1 MKGTQNQ
8 FSFIRAASL
17 KQPGI
22 KKQFPITGTR
32 RRQPT
37 EPRGLRTI
45 LQCIAGAIVLCAF
58 QAQAQAVVTDDGFSF
73 SPDPVGIVAG
83 EYVYWQDDGSGPYT
97 IISDTGAWAPFST
110 PNGLLFFQPGTYG
123 YHDDVGDFG
132 TVVVSPNVPPSVT
145 ITNPATNAVFSPPA
159 TFAFSADAS
168 DTDADGLSD
177 VEFYVGTNLVD
188 DVFSS
193 PFTTT
198 VTNLPLGTY
207 VLTAIAYD
215 NAGATATNQI
225 TIYVAITLTSPRIVA
240 GSFQFNASGL
250 TIGKTNVLQV
260 STNLASAASWVP
272 LATNVATAS
281 TTSFTNS
288 ATVSRSFFRLF
299 QLP

>member
-1 MKGTQNQ
+1 M
-8 FSFIRAASL
+8 
-17 KQPGI
+17 
-22 KKQFPITGTR
+22 
-32 RRQPT
+32 
-37 EPRGLRTI
+37 EPRGLRAI
-45 LQCIAGAIVLCAF
+45 LQCLAGAIVLSAL

-73 SPDPVGIVAG
+73 SPDPVNIVAG
-83 EYVYWQDDGSGPYT
+83 EIVYWQDDGSGPYL

-145 ITNPATNAVFSPPA
+145 ITNPATNAVFSAPA
-159 TFAFSADAS
+159 TFDFSTDAS
-168 DTDADGLSD
+168 DTDADGMSD
-177 VEFYVGTNLVD
+177 VEFYIGTNLVD

-225 TIYVAITLTSPRIVA
+225 TIYVQNPSITLTAPRIVA
-240 GSFQFNASGL
+240 GSFQFDVSGL

-260 STNLASAASWVP
+260 STNIASAASWVP

-288 ATVSRSFFRLF
+288 ATVSRRFFRLF